1 MKYIFCIIA
10 ILLQP
15 IFILYGCHGEDK
27 RLRALKMS
35 MISLSVAYLVIQFYV
50 FFKVCTK
57 IYIFHRESFYAVQGA
72 MLAVFFIL
80 EGIFFCMNQYI
91 IRVQKREASCIV
103 EYKAIIKRLE
113 ILMEQTDDFQNK
125 ECIQELYEKMKYED
139 PVSSEKV
146 ANENKK
152 INELIAQLSEIEENA
167 LFAQKCKEIE
177 KEVKVRNKKNLKEQG

>member
-1 MKYIFCIIA
+1 
-10 ILLQP
+10 
-15 IFILYGCHGEDK
+15 
-27 RLRALKMS
+27 
-35 MISLSVAYLVIQFYV
+35 
-50 FFKVCTK
+50 
-57 IYIFHRESFYAVQGA
+57 
-72 MLAVFFIL
+72 
-80 EGIFFCMNQYI
+80 
-91 IRVQKREASCIV
+91 
-103 EYKAIIKRLE
+103 
-113 ILMEQTDDFQNK
+113 MEQTDDFQNK